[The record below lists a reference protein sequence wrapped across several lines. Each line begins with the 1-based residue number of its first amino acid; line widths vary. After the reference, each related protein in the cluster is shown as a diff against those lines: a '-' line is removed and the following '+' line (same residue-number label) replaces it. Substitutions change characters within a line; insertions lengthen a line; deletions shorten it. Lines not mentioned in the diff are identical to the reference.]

1 MVVKVGRDRNTG
13 DTLHDINLD
22 LTQAYNMHAAI
33 GRTADTSDI
42 SLQFAAQ
49 SVDFAATQTGA
60 IASVSASAGVLA
72 AIIYTMAF

>member
-42 SLQFAAQ
+42 SL
-49 SVDFAATQTGA
+49 
-60 IASVSASAGVLA
+60 
-72 AIIYTMAF
+72 